1 MNDESLIR
9 IGVLSD
15 THLPDSADAYEFLEN
30 VVENVLAPVDMIL
43 HAGDLVAPEL
53 LDAFSAYPFHAV
65 RGNMDPPVAGVPIK
79 KVIDIEGFVV
89 GLIHGW
95 GPADG
100 IEERIEGEFTNV
112 TLDCLV
118 YGHSHEPVCHWK
130 DGVLYFNP
138 GSATD
143 RRGMPFHSVGLLEID
158 HEIRGKIFRLD

>member
-1 MNDESLIR
+1 MNDDTPIR

-15 THLPDSADAYEFLEN
+15 THLPDSADAHDFLQRLID
-30 VVENVLAPVDMIL
+30 VLAPVDMIL

-53 LDAFSAYPFHAV
+53 LDAFSDYPFHAV
-65 RGNMDPPVAGVPIK
+65 RGNMDPPAAGVPIK
-79 KVIDIEGFVV
+79 KVIDVEGFII

-100 IEERIEGEFTNV
+100 IEERIEEEFACES
-112 TLDCLV
+112 LDCLV
-118 YGHSHEPVCHWK
+118 YGHSHEPACHCR

-143 RRGMPFHSVGLLEID
+143 RRNMPYHSVGLLEVGAD
-158 HEIRGKIFRLD
+158 IRGTIIRID